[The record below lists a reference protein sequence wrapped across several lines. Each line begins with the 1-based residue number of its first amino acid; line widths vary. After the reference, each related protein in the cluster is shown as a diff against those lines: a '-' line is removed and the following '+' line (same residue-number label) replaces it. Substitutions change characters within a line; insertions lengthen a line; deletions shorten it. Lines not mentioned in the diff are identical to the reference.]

1 MNKNCII
8 ILLRIS
14 VVDCE
19 VSKWSEWGR
28 CDAMCGKGKQTRKRI
43 ITRHPSPGGA
53 RCGQL
58 EQKRNCL
65 GTRCSRRY
73 LRYKNPI
80 RGESETKGSATI
92 ATIYGAALTL
102 ICYMGPYLNDVF
114 EIFRDF
120 GPPPPLSAF

>member
-1 MNKNCII
+1 M
-8 ILLRIS
+8 
-14 VVDCE
+14 VDCE

-28 CDAMCGKGKQTRKRI
+28 CDAMCGKGKQTRRRI

-80 RGESETKGSATI
+80 RGEPEDRGVGWGVRMREPT
-92 ATIYGAALTL
+92 
-102 ICYMGPYLNDVF
+102 
-114 EIFRDF
+114 
-120 GPPPPLSAF
+120 